1 MSPLAIEVGKA
12 LRRARRA
19 RGLTL
24 RQVTSATEGRLRPSS
39 VAGYERGE
47 RAISLERFY
56 DLCQLYGVAPQALL
70 ADVIRALEG
79 KPEPIIDLTLLD
91 SLGSAESTLVSGFIR
106 QIRALRREQP
116 SERIVLRMADLE
128 VLANAAGKKPEELI
142 ELLGPSI
149 QRDPEDPAQI
159 DPEDPAQ
166 ADAGDLAQI
175 PRR

>member
-1 MSPLAIEVGKA
+1 MSPLAIEAGKA
-12 LRRARRA
+12 LRQARRA

-24 RQVTSATEGRLRPSS
+24 RQVSSATEGRLRPSS

-47 RAISLERFY
+47 RTISLERFC
-56 DLCQLYGVAPQALL
+56 DLCQLYGIAPQALL

-79 KPEPIIDLTLLD
+79 KREPVVDLTLLA
-91 SLGSAESTLVSGFIR
+91 SLGSAEGALVSGFIR

-116 SERIVLRMADLE
+116 SEKIVLRMGDLE

-149 QRDPEDPAQI
+149 LGEPEELQTNA
-159 DPEDPAQ
+159 
-166 ADAGDLAQI
+166 
-175 PRR
+175 

>member
-1 MSPLAIEVGKA
+1 MSPLAIEAGKA
-12 LRRARRA
+12 LRQARRA

-24 RQVTSATEGRLRPSS
+24 RQVSSATEGRLRPSS

-47 RAISLERFY
+47 RTISLERFC
-56 DLCQLYGVAPQALL
+56 DLCQLYGIAPQALL

-79 KPEPIIDLTLLD
+79 KREPVVDLTLLA
-91 SLGSAESTLVSGFIR
+91 SLGSAEGALVSGFIG

-116 SERIVLRMADLE
+116 SDKIVLRMGDLE

-149 QRDPEDPAQI
+149 LGEPEELQTNA
-159 DPEDPAQ
+159 
-166 ADAGDLAQI
+166 
-175 PRR
+175 

>member
-1 MSPLAIEVGKA
+1 MSPLAIEAGKA
-12 LRRARRA
+12 LRQARRA

-24 RQVTSATEGRLRPSS
+24 RQVSSATEGRLRPSS

-47 RAISLERFY
+47 RAISLERFC
-56 DLCQLYGVAPQALL
+56 DLCQLYGIAPQALL

-79 KPEPIIDLTLLD
+79 KREPVVDLTLLA
-91 SLGSAESTLVSGFIR
+91 SLGSAEGALVSGFIR

-116 SERIVLRMADLE
+116 SEKIVLRMGDLE

-149 QRDPEDPAQI
+149 LGEPEELQTNA
-159 DPEDPAQ
+159 
-166 ADAGDLAQI
+166 
-175 PRR
+175 

>member
-1 MSPLAIEVGKA
+1 MSPLAIEAGKA
-12 LRRARRA
+12 LRQARRA

-24 RQVTSATEGRLRPSS
+24 RQVSSATEGRLRPSS

-47 RAISLERFY
+47 RTISLERFC
-56 DLCQLYGVAPQALL
+56 DLCQLYGIAPQALL

-79 KPEPIIDLTLLD
+79 KREPVVDLTLLA
-91 SLGSAESTLVSGFIR
+91 SLGSAEGALVSGFIR

-116 SERIVLRMADLE
+116 GEKIVLRMGDLE

-149 QRDPEDPAQI
+149 LGEPEELQTNA
-159 DPEDPAQ
+159 
-166 ADAGDLAQI
+166 
-175 PRR
+175 

>member
-12 LRRARRA
+12 LRQARRA

-24 RQVTSATEGRLRPSS
+24 RQVSSATEGRLRPSS

-47 RAISLERFY
+47 RAISLERFC

-70 ADVIRALEG
+70 AGVVRTLEG
-79 KPEPIIDLTLLD
+79 KPEPVIDLTLLT
-91 SLGSAESTLVSGFIR
+91 SLGSAESALVSGFIR

-116 SERIVLRMADLE
+116 SDKIVLRVGDLE

-142 ELLGPSI
+142 DLLGPAI
-149 QRDPEDPAQI
+149 QEEPT
-159 DPEDPAQ
+159 
-166 ADAGDLAQI
+166 DLAQAETDDLERPNPDDLAQT